1 MTKKKKKSPAGK
13 TRKAYAKQLLKF
25 KTLLT
30 KKYSFVVITQSVSSF
45 IKTKYILLKDRVIKL
60 LFQQY
65 YGVRLL
71 RPKIIL
77 ATYVLLLLVLYVGL
91 YFVPDSVISA
101 SAYVNFTEQALTIL
115 IVLLTI
121 LLSAGL
127 VLLGDDTR
135 GWSLARMAIIRDVVK
150 LKGLM
155 IACLLIILVSIT
167 PSYWIWGITLK
178 TLLSPILIAAFIY
191 ILGIYYRLYL
201 WLSDLSADPSF
212 FEPQDPNNPN
222 VKRDDRSYIG
232 GSYRFARI
240 VHLIHYLNARDAW
253 QAVLEKKIPYGYEEL
268 LHEEFFGSVEEIIS
282 KKKDSKYNDLS
293 VRLEIYDKY
302 YTRRN
307 TESWRFYLDYTKR
320 FLLMYSAV
328 EKIVYADRTTSR
340 NNGFWRAETA
350 LKNINEKLI
359 SNSLTNEGSYSLFE
373 AMDAYIVDRDL
384 LYLGDR
390 QNINEDRIL
399 NYFINEYLEKIFK
412 GELETYHIE
421 SYFSSH
427 AYWKITYKNL
437 FEDKFNVTYAFEK
450 AFKDW
455 LFKQLFSLKEKEG
468 LYDID
473 SLFEAHFAESDPIT
487 IADFYWLLYQ
497 GQNTTDSELIVK
509 LYYTNSRPFGLMGR
523 TFMTGG
529 SDNKDAQRD
538 EFIKFQNE
546 QIDNAIKLFAR
557 RYSIYFLR
565 FWNLDELIEVS
576 QAVIDSEVELD
587 ESEQMR
593 IEHLNALLIKVK
605 DFYTSGE

>member
-1 MTKKKKKSPAGK
+1 MAKKKSKKPTDK
-13 TRKAYAKQLLKF
+13 LRKEYKKYFPGF
-25 KTLLT
+25 KAFLT
-30 KKYSFVVITQSVSSF
+30 KKHSSKVIAQKVSTFV
-45 IKTKYILLKDRVIKL
+45 KTKLASLKERVLKL

-71 RPKIIL
+71 RPKTIL
-77 ATYVLLLLVLYVGL
+77 ASYILLLLMLYVGL
-91 YFVPDSVISA
+91 YFLPESVINA

-155 IACLLIILVSIT
+155 ISCLLIILVSIT
-167 PSYWIWGITLK
+167 PSYLLWGITLK
-178 TLLSPILIAAFIY
+178 TLLSPILITAFIF
-191 ILGIYYRLYL
+191 ILAIYYRLYL

-212 FEPQDPNNPN
+212 FEPQDPDSPDD
-222 VKRDDRSYIG
+222 KHDDRSYIG

-240 VHLIHYLNARDAW
+240 VHLIHYLDARDAW

-268 LHEEFFGSVEEIIS
+268 LHEEFFEGVEEIIN
-282 KKKDSKYNDLS
+282 KKKDTKYLDLS

-302 YTRRN
+302 YSRRN

-320 FLLMYSAV
+320 FLMMYSAV
-328 EKIVYADRTTSR
+328 EKIVYADRTGAR
-340 NNGFWRAETA
+340 VKGLWRAERA
-350 LKNINEKLI
+350 LQNINEKLI

-390 QNINEDRIL
+390 QNINEDRLL

-412 GELETYHIE
+412 GDLETYHID
-421 SYFSSH
+421 SYFAEH
-427 AYWKITYKNL
+427 TYWKITYKNL

-450 AFKDW
+450 AFKEW

-473 SLFEAHFAESDPIT
+473 SLFEAHFSEADPIT

-497 GQNTTDSELIVK
+497 AQNTTDSELIVK
-509 LYYTNSRPFGLMGR
+509 LYYSNPRPFGLMGR
-523 TFMTGG
+523 TYT
-529 SDNKDAQRD
+529 SDWNDDRDAQRE
-538 EFIKFQNE
+538 EFVAFQNE

-557 RYSIYFLR
+557 RYNIYFLR
-565 FWNLDELIEVS
+565 FWKLDELIEVS
-576 QAVIDSEVELD
+576 QAVLDSEEEL
-587 ESEQMR
+587 EER
-593 IEHLNALLIKVK
+593 EKIRLEHLNVLLKKVK
-605 DFYTSGE
+605 AFYESGE